1 MTKKDLKRKRF
12 LTERELASYWDV
24 SVKTL
29 QRWRTQGTGPIYTK
43 LGGKTKYSKRA
54 IFEYERQ
61 RRFISSS
68 ERYEENGGRR

>member
-12 LTERELASYWDV
+12 LTESELASYWDV